1 MTVHDVFRFAV
12 APLFALFAAAAP
24 ALAQATV
31 DSAAFIVRLGTDTVA
46 VERWVRTAQGL
57 DAVAVTRSPRTVV
70 RRYSVRMDADGRVTH
85 VAVGDAAERAI
96 EPAGAIPI
104 TTGFYAPYA
113 LAVAQAAR
121 RGDAAVVVVPM
132 LAGTNLIEAE
142 VRRAA
147 DGEYS
152 LPNQFG
158 APMQVRT
165 DAEHRV
171 LFVDAGGGTT
181 VERVRWF
188 DIDAYAQ
195 EFSARDARNA
205 GLGPL
210 SPRDTVRA
218 EIAGAVIMVD
228 YSRPSA
234 RGRTVM
240 GGLVPYGALW
250 RTGANDATQL
260 IIDRVVQFGDISL
273 QPGAYSLFTIPGA
286 DDWQLIINRG
296 TGVSGLAHDPAL
308 DVARVTMAV
317 RTPAAPVEQFTIQIV
332 PAGAGGELRI
342 QWGTA
347 EAYVPF
353 RVPAAEQAQ
362 HGRLVIVGGG
372 LSRDTEAVYRAV
384 LDGRAGDGPLCV
396 IPTAGAEPESAITS
410 TVAAFARYGGTAE
423 GVLISTDNPEA
434 ADDARI
440 ADQLRRCSGFYFTG
454 GVQSRIVSVFRPA
467 GHSTPAHDAVME
479 RFRNGAVV
487 AGSSAGA
494 AIMSDP
500 MIAGGSTTL
509 ALARGVRRGDSGTD
523 DDDEAGAGAV
533 SVTTGLGFLP
543 AIVDQHFLARG
554 RIGRLITAVL
564 DLGEFDVG
572 FGIDENTALVVEGTS
587 ARPVGASGVVVIDA
601 RHAYRAGRSASGV
614 DLHLLSAGDSY
625 DMLSGRVTMAP
636 DKQPPPAAAQQVA
649 LPDDIFARWSFLHL
663 LHHFGTA
670 AQTDVSM
677 SVEGGEL
684 RLHRSAHFNAA
695 SRAGEGVQGTPSGLS
710 VTGLKLDVRR

>member
-12 APLFALFAAAAP
+12 APLFALFTAAVP

-46 VERWVRTAQGL
+46 VERWVRTAHGL

-70 RRYSVRMDADGRVTH
+70 RRYSVRMDADGGVTH

-96 EPAGAIPI
+96 DPAGAIPI
-104 TTGFYAPYA
+104 ATGFYAPYA

-121 RGDAAVVVVPM
+121 RGDAAVVVPM
-132 LAGTNLIEAE
+132 LAGTNLIQAD
-142 VRRAA
+142 VRRTAN
-147 DGEYS
+147 GEYS

-158 APMQVRT
+158 APLQVRT
-165 DAEHRV
+165 DAEHR
-171 LFVDAGGGTT
+171 LLSVDAGGGTT

-210 SPRDTVRA
+210 SPRDTARA

-240 GGLVPYGALW
+240 GGLVPYGAVW

-317 RTPAAPVEQFTIQIV
+317 RTPAAHVEQFTIQIV
-332 PAGAGGELRI
+332 PTGAGGELRI

-347 EAYVPF
+347 EAFVPF

-362 HGRLVIVGGG
+362 VGRLVIVGGG

-423 GVLISTDNPEA
+423 GVLISTDNPQA
-434 ADDARI
+434 ANDARI

-467 GHSTPAHDAVME
+467 GHSTPAHNAVME

-509 ALARGVRRGDSGTD
+509 ALARGVRRGDSVTD
-523 DDDEAGAGAV
+523 DDDEAAVGAV
-533 SVTTGLGFLP
+533 SVTAGLGFLP

-572 FGIDENTALVVEGTS
+572 FGIDENTALVVDGTT

-601 RHAYRAGRSASGV
+601 RHAHRSGRSASGV
-614 DLHLLSAGDSY
+614 DVHLLSAGDSY
-625 DMLSGRVTMAP
+625 DMITGQVTTAS
-636 DKQPPPAAAQQVA
+636 DKQPLPSAAAQLA
-649 LPDDIFARWSFLHL
+649 AAPDDIFARWSFLHL
-663 LHHFGTA
+663 LHHFATA

-684 RLHRSAHFNAA
+684 RLHRSADFNAA
-695 SRAGEGVQGTPSGLS
+695 SRADEGVQGTPSGLS